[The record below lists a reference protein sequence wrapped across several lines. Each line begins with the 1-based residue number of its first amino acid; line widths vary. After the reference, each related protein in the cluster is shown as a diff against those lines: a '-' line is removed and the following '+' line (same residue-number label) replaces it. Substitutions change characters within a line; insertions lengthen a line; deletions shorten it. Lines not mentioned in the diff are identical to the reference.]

1 MSVSTVRRAVGSLS
15 NPKALFVLPSHL
27 PSLMI
32 SRLLRITLSIILLPL
47 NNAILIALY
56 IWKHVSVRL
65 SYPSSLR
72 PRQTALQ
79 DVHFYPKTVLIT
91 GVDTPHGLAVAR
103 AWYAQGHRVV
113 GAGVSISERGL
124 IPSGVSLSTSVSA
137 FYHIPRGLYA
147 SRLLDVVQREK
158 IDIWI
163 PCSASATAMDD
174 AMAKE
179 AIESRTSCVCI
190 TLGTPLVSR
199 FARQDSFTQYLQ
211 EKDLPVVENHHVQ
224 SRDTIH
230 KILHRS
236 PTKVYRMRR
245 PSAAMSDGHAVIL
258 PKRTVSLTYSEVSEI
273 QISKDRPW
281 VMQQQSRL
289 GKFSA
294 ELLVV
299 GGQVQAFRVFSVG
312 SDSAC
317 RSRLDEGLATAIH
330 KLMARFASKAGTQMT
345 GHLSVQLMVDEEF
358 DANHVRYV
366 IHIAGCALGAS
377 ATERLLRTT
386 PAHTLVRG
394 YLAVL
399 APQING
405 APRLCD
411 DSHTQPVTI
420 ESAIPPRKYSLYQ
433 TVRDSGIRRILPALY
448 PTLQKVDKINDGLS
462 DLLFFWKDWRF
473 SSFDPLPWWWH
484 THVHQPWEDAERILR
499 EVRRSK

>member
-1 MSVSTVRRAVGSLS
+1 MSVSAVRRAVGSLS
-15 NPKALFVLPSHL
+15 NPKALFVLSSHL

-32 SRLLRITLSIILLPL
+32 SRLLRIALSIILLPL

-56 IWKHVSVRL
+56 IWKDVSIRL
-65 SYPSSLR
+65 SYPSPLR
-72 PRQTALQ
+72 PRQTALK
-79 DVHFYPKTVLIT
+79 DVHFYPKSVLIT
-91 GVDTPHGLAVAR
+91 GVDTPYGLAVAR

-113 GAGVSISERGL
+113 GAGISERGL
-124 IPSGVSLSTSVSA
+124 IPSGESLSTAVA
-137 FYHIPRGLYA
+137 AVYHIPHDLYA

-158 IDIWI
+158 IDIWV
-163 PCSASATAMDD
+163 PCSASTTAMDD
-174 AMAKE
+174 ARAKE

-190 TLGTPLVSR
+190 SLGTPLARR
-199 FARQDSFTQYLQ
+199 FARQDTFYQYLQ
-211 EKDLPVVENHHVQ
+211 EKELPVVENHHVQ

-236 PTKVYRMRR
+236 PTKVYRVRR

-258 PKRTVSLTYSEVSEI
+258 PKRTLSLTYSEVSEI

-289 GKFSA
+289 GEFSA

-299 GGQVQAFRVFSVG
+299 GGQVQTLRVFSLKSHSVI
-312 SDSAC
+312 C
-317 RSRLDEGLATAIH
+317 HSRLDEGLATAIH
-330 KLMARFASKAGTQMT
+330 KLVARFASKAGSQMT
-345 GHLSVQLMVDEEF
+345 GHLNVQLMVDEEV

-377 ATERLLRTT
+377 ATECLLRTT

-399 APQING
+399 APQTNG
-405 APRLCD
+405 TASLCD
-411 DSHTQPVTI
+411 DSHMRPLTI
-420 ESAIPPRKYSLYQ
+420 ESADPPRKYSLYQ

-448 PTLQKVDKINDGLS
+448 STLQKVDKINDGLS
-462 DLLFFWKDWRF
+462 NLLFFWKDWRF
-473 SSFDPLPWWWH
+473 SSWDPLPWWWH
-484 THVHQPWEDAERILR
+484 THVYQPWEDAEHILG
-499 EVRRSK
+499 EIRRSK